1 MKVCQHECLET
12 CNIEMMQTFLF
23 TFSKKTQNWA
33 MDLKYL
39 KNSSKNLKNN
49 WRGVLLN
56 PAPRGRLRVNL
67 IGLTQ
72 ESLVQFPPP
81 SWREFWEMSLNNEST
96 SFLFAVVD
104 CWYRF
109 LCLHEHVPCWRST
122 EGPTRVTAPP
132 PPAVCVQ
139 GGHERTKDTWLDQ
152 ETTSNRVVD
161 PQLLHLIR

>member
-1 MKVCQHECLET
+1 
-12 CNIEMMQTFLF
+12 
-23 TFSKKTQNWA
+23 

-81 SWREFWEMSLNNEST
+81 SWREFASDKQCKST
-96 SFLFAVVD
+96 A
-104 CWYRF
+104 
-109 LCLHEHVPCWRST
+109 
-122 EGPTRVTAPP
+122 
-132 PPAVCVQ
+132 
-139 GGHERTKDTWLDQ
+139 
-152 ETTSNRVVD
+152 
-161 PQLLHLIR
+161 